1 MPVTTTH
8 PQYDDK
14 LTDWELMRDSIEG
27 EGAIKGAGIGYLPKT
42 SGQLALEHQAKT
54 DESAMLSL
62 DEAREIYQSYKRR
75 AQYPLWV
82 KDSLRTMMGLV
93 SRQEPEINLP
103 TSLAS
108 LQDEATADGFPLKT
122 LFLRSVLGLLAYGR
136 QPLLADWD
144 GDGRPYVALYGA
156 LDAINWREA
165 DVDGRRD
172 LVLSVLREAVHQ
184 GDEFSHDS
192 EARYRVLDLNEG
204 RYRVRL
210 LDEHGEA
217 VGEEDMPGTN
227 QAPLDFIPLVFLGST
242 DNNADTDEIPLLTM
256 AKAALKSYQLSADY
270 YTSLHYTSHPQ
281 PWIAADLGED
291 EQFSVSGPMAAWN
304 VGKDGKVG
312 YLEFQGA
319 GIEANRTAMQDQR
332 NTALEAGARVIDAGA
347 DESGEARK
355 ARQSDQHTSLY
366 SVVVTAAEGIEQL
379 LRYFGRW
386 LNLPQADIDAIAF
399 KVEPKFSKDEVDAAM
414 LQIVHNIVMSG
425 SAPREVLFDS
435 LRKAGLTDKSDEE
448 LESMTEAGAPAP
460 TEGM

>member
-217 VGEEDMPGTN
+217 VGAEDMPGTN

-242 DNNADTDEIPLLTM
+242 DNNAGTDEIPLLTM

-399 KVEPKFSKDEVDAAM
+399 KVEPEFTKAEIDAAM
-414 LQIVHNIVMSG
+414 MGIVRDLRLADEVPQ
-425 SAPREVLFDS
+425 AVLFES
-435 LRKAGLTDKSDEE
+435 LRKAGVTNLADQDLLALLDGQVTDDE
-448 LESMTEAGAPAP
+448 
-460 TEGM
+460 

>member
-8 PQYDDK
+8 PQYSAR
-14 LTDWELMRDSIEG
+14 LADWELMRDSLEG
-27 EGAIKGAGIGYLPKT
+27 EGAIKAAGTGYLPKT
-42 SGQLALEHQAKT
+42 SGQMALEHQART
-54 DESAMLSL
+54 DEGAMLSL
-62 DEAREIYQSYKRR
+62 DEAREIYQAYKRR

-103 TSLAS
+103 TSLSS
-108 LQDEATADGFPLKT
+108 LEGEATADGFPLKT

-144 GDGRPYVALYGA
+144 GEKRPYVAAYGA

-165 DVDGRRD
+165 DNDGRRD
-172 LVLSVLREAVHQ
+172 LVLSVLREAVHK

-192 EARYRVLDLNEG
+192 EARYRVLDLDGG
-204 RYRVRL
+204 RYRVRVL
-210 LDEHGEA
+210 GERGEA
-217 VGEEDMPGTN
+217 VEDEATPGTD
-227 QAPLDFIPLVFLGST
+227 QSPLDFIPLVYLGST

-270 YTSLHYTSHPQ
+270 YTSLHYTAHPQ
-281 PWIAADLGED
+281 PWVAADLGD
-291 EQFSVSGPMAAWN
+291 KDLSVAGPMAAWMIPE
-304 VGKDGKVG
+304 GGSVG
-312 YLEFQGA
+312 YLEFEGA
-319 GIEANRTAMQDQR
+319 GIEATRTAMQDQR
-332 NTALEAGARVIDAGA
+332 NTALEAGARVIDSGA

-386 LNLPQADIDAIAF
+386 LNLPQADIDAITF
-399 KVEPKFSKDEVDAAM
+399 RVEPKFSKDEVDAAM

-448 LESMTEAGAPAP
+448 LEAMTEAGAPGP

>member
-8 PQYDDK
+8 PQYDAK
-14 LTDWELMRDSIEG
+14 LADWELMRDSIEG
-27 EGAIKGAGIGYLPKT
+27 KSAIKDAGAGYLPKT
-42 SGQLALEHQAKT
+42 SGQMALEHQART
-54 DESAMLSL
+54 DENAMLTL
-62 DEAREIYQSYKRR
+62 EEAREIYQAYKRR

-103 TSLAS
+103 GVLSSLE
-108 LQDEATADGFPLKT
+108 DEATADGFPLKT
-122 LFLRSVLGLLAYGR
+122 LFLRAVRSLLAYGR

-144 GDGRPYVALYGA
+144 GDGRPYVAAYGA

-165 DVDGRRD
+165 DNDGRRD
-172 LVLSVLREAVHQ
+172 LVLSVLREAVHK
-184 GDEFSHDS
+184 GDEFSHDN
-192 EARYRVLDLNEG
+192 ETRYRVLDLIEG
-204 RYRVRL
+204 AYRVRVL
-210 LDEHGEA
+210 ADNGEP
-217 VGEEDMPGTN
+217 VEEEELPGTD
-227 QAPLDFIPLVFLGST
+227 QGPLDFIPLVFLGST

-256 AKAALKSYQLSADY
+256 AKAALKSYQVSADY

-281 PWIAADLGED
+281 PWIATDQGD
-291 EQFSVSGPMAAWN
+291 ENFSVSGPMAAWN

-332 NTALEAGARVIDAGA
+332 NTALEAGARVMDIGA

-366 SVVVTAAEGIEQL
+366 SVVVTATEGIEQL

-386 LNLPQADIDAIAF
+386 LNLPQSDIDAITF
-399 KVEPKFSKDEVDAAM
+399 KVEPEFTKAEIDAAM
-414 LQIVHNIVMSG
+414 MGIVRDLRLADEVPQ
-425 SAPREVLFDS
+425 AVLFES
-435 LRKAGLTDKSDEE
+435 LRKAQLTSLTDKELLALLDGQVTDDE
-448 LESMTEAGAPAP
+448 
-460 TEGM
+460 